1 MQPGCRR
8 LSLQSRIQLQ
18 LLVADVVVFTV
29 MNRRRRRRRRRLVVH
44 ARRLC
49 VCDAVFSLNI
59 FIIIVVVVVIVS
71 CTLPYGVPAN
81 RPANVL
87 LGGKRVVCRGQ

>member
-1 MQPGCRR
+1 MWPGCRR
-8 LSLQSRIQLQ
+8 LSPQSRIQLQ
-18 LLVADVVVFTV
+18 LLVADAVVFTV
-29 MNRRRRRRRRRLVVH
+29 MNRRRRRRRRLVVY

-59 FIIIVVVVVIVS
+59 FNVVVVVVVVLS
-71 CTLPYGVPAN
+71 CTLLYGIPAN
-81 RPANVL
+81 RPANV